1 MEPVLSKILEY
12 AFVKQTRAKHMIDIT
27 KQAVTEIKKQY
38 GKGTTPVF
46 VRVLARTE
54 GCKVPVL
61 SLHESAPTNSD
72 ETFALEGV
80 TIIVDS
86 DLEADLGGVKIRYDA
101 SHWGGGHLSVSP
113 LVNLV
118 AGTCGDCRC

>member
-1 MEPVLSKILEY
+1 
-12 AFVKQTRAKHMIDIT
+12 MIDIS
-27 KQAVTEIKKQY
+27 KQAAVEINKRFAR
-38 GKGTTPVF
+38 GDAPVF
-46 VRVLARTE
+46 VRVSAKTE
-54 GCKVPVL
+54 GCKQPIL
-61 SLHESAPTNSD
+61 SLHESAPLIGD
-72 ETFALEGV
+72 ETLALEGV
-80 TIIVDS
+80 TLLVDS